1 MNITIV
7 IAATVVT
14 IISFLF
20 DKNKTLQGIKRG
32 ALMFLKILPVLLS
45 VMILISV
52 ALYFVSSDTLT
63 AYLGNKAGVWA
74 YASAAVIGAVS
85 IIPSF
90 ISYPLAGVLVK
101 TGVSYGVIAVFINTL
116 KMVGILTIPIEAKF
130 LGYKMSI
137 LRNILAFTGA
147 LVVGILMALI
157 YGIT

>member
-157 YGIT
+157 YSIT

>member
-1 MNITIV
+1 
-7 IAATVVT
+7 
-14 IISFLF
+14 
-20 DKNKTLQGIKRG
+20 
-32 ALMFLKILPVLLS
+32 MFLKILPVLLS

-116 KMVGILTIPIEAKF
+116 KMVGILTIPIESKF